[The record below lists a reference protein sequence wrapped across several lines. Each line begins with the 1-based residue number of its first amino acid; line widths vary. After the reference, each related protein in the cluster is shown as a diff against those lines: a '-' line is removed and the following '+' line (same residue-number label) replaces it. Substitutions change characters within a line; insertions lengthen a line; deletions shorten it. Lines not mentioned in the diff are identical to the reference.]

1 MSIDQSKI
9 RNFCIIAHIDHGK
22 STLADRIIEKTGTL
36 TSREMQA
43 QVLDNMD
50 LERERGITI
59 KSQAVRIIYQ
69 AKDGEEYIFN
79 LIDTPGHVDFN
90 YEVSRSLAACDG
102 AILVVDAA
110 QGVEAQTLANVYL
123 ALDHDLDVLP
133 VINKID
139 LPSARPEEVAQEI
152 EDVIGIEAMDA
163 PRISAK
169 TGLNI
174 EEVLEQIV
182 TKIPAPAGDPKAP
195 LKALIFDALY
205 DSYKGV
211 IVFCRIKEGTVK
223 VGTKIKMM
231 ATGAEDLVTEVGYFG
246 AGQFI
251 PCDELSAGMVGY
263 ITASIKNV
271 KDTRVGDTITDAAEP
286 ITPEKQAEIERWLA
300 SQPKH
305 QPADSVTEKRSNL
318 LIVFAESLESWVL
331 EKKVDGKEITP
342 CLNRLLKEKSTLYAP
357 NVLTQVKGGRSIDA
371 QLMIC
376 SGLLP
381 LMSGT
386 YSSLY
391 YDNTF
396 YTLQKAMRWL
406 KHSRSYL
413 LTIDKVSTWNQGA
426 VARSFGT
433 DTIIS
438 YHDFKMTEAFGTHKR
453 IGDAS
458 FFKQCREKIER
469 GEVWKPGESVYMQFV
484 TYSGHAPFKLP
495 NHLRTITFPASIPE
509 KAADYMTT
517 AHYTDKAIGDFVAY
531 LKTLPQYKET
541 IVVIVGDHEGLASY
555 RQELVGNPACR
566 GLVSDKQLTP
576 FIVLNSPVGMRYDKF
591 MGQID
596 IYPTLLNLMQLD
608 AYRWHGLGQSILDP
622 RKQGVAVG
630 SVMNVEGTG
639 SDKEVERLKEAHT
652 VSDYMLR
659 YDWLKRLD

>member
-1 MSIDQSKI
+1 MRQQLWDKTAIIFAVGIFLTFVAFDVIWCMDTTFASFSFFETYATK
-9 RNFCIIAHIDHGK
+9 IIA
-22 STLADRIIEKTGTL
+22 TLALAGVYAL
-36 TSREMQA
+36 TRCLWA
-43 QVLDNMD
+43 Q
-50 LERERGITI
+50 I
-59 KSQAVRIIYQ
+59 
-69 AKDGEEYIFN
+69 
-79 LIDTPGHVDFN
+79 
-90 YEVSRSLAACDG
+90 
-102 AILVVDAA
+102 VVM
-110 QGVEAQTLANVYL
+110 
-123 ALDHDLDVLP
+123 ALLDVLLVANLMYFRTYYSAIP
-133 VINKID
+133 ASSYLEAGNLADFKASVTDSLRWADIV
-139 LPSARPEEVAQEI
+139 LPLITIATAVMAFRYKTTKRQPLTAVLKWWAAPLAGFALLLTGVNLCKGGFHKSLRSVRQSAYLCSA
-152 EDVIGIEAMDA
+152 DA
-163 PRISAK
+163 P
-169 TGLNI
+169 
-174 EEVLEQIV
+174 
-182 TKIPAPAGDPKAP
+182 
-195 LKALIFDALY
+195 IFSVFGCIWY
-205 DSYKGV
+205 D
-211 IVFCRIKEGTVK
+211 
-223 VGTKIKMM
+223 
-231 ATGAEDLVTEVGYFG
+231 
-246 AGQFI
+246 
-251 PCDELSAGMVGY
+251 
-263 ITASIKNV
+263 
-271 KDTRVGDTITDAAEP
+271 ITDAAEP

-396 YTLQKAMRWL
+396 YTLQKAMRGL

-458 FFKQCREKIER
+458 FFQQCREKIER

-495 NHLRTITFPASIPE
+495 DHLRTITFPASIPE

-576 FIVLNSPVGMRYDKF
+576 FIVLNSPVGMHYDKF

>member
-1 MSIDQSKI
+1 MRQQLWDKTAIIFAVGIFLTFVAFDVIWCMDTTFASFSFFETYATK
-9 RNFCIIAHIDHGK
+9 IIA
-22 STLADRIIEKTGTL
+22 TLALAGVYAL
-36 TSREMQA
+36 TRSRWA
-43 QVLDNMD
+43 Q
-50 LERERGITI
+50 I
-59 KSQAVRIIYQ
+59 
-69 AKDGEEYIFN
+69 
-79 LIDTPGHVDFN
+79 
-90 YEVSRSLAACDG
+90 
-102 AILVVDAA
+102 VVM
-110 QGVEAQTLANVYL
+110 
-123 ALDHDLDVLP
+123 ALLDVLL
-133 VINKID
+133 VAN
-139 LPSARPEEVAQEI
+139 LMYFRTYYSAIPASSYL
-152 EDVIGIEAMDA
+152 EAGNLADFKASVTDSLRWADIVLLLISIATAVMAFRYKTTKRQPLTAVLKWWAAPLAGFALLLTGVNLCKGGFHKSLRSVRQSAYLCSADA
-163 PRISAK
+163 P
-169 TGLNI
+169 
-174 EEVLEQIV
+174 
-182 TKIPAPAGDPKAP
+182 
-195 LKALIFDALY
+195 IFSVFGCIWY
-205 DSYKGV
+205 D
-211 IVFCRIKEGTVK
+211 
-223 VGTKIKMM
+223 
-231 ATGAEDLVTEVGYFG
+231 
-246 AGQFI
+246 
-251 PCDELSAGMVGY
+251 
-263 ITASIKNV
+263 
-271 KDTRVGDTITDAAEP
+271 ITDAAEP
-286 ITPEKQAEIERWLA
+286 ITPEKQAEIEQWLA

-331 EKKVDGKEITP
+331 EKEVDGKEITP

-396 YTLQKAMRWL
+396 YTLQKAMRGL

-438 YHDFKMTEAFGTHKR
+438 YHDFNMTEAFGTHKR

-458 FFKQCREKIER
+458 FFQQCREKIER
-469 GEVWKPGESVYMQFV
+469 GEVWKPGESVYMQFI

-495 NHLRTITFPASIPE
+495 DHLRTITFPASIPE

-576 FIVLNSPVGMRYDKF
+576 FIVLNSPIGMRYDKF

-639 SDKEVERLKEAHT
+639 SDKEVERLKEAHS

-659 YDWLKRLD
+659 YNWLKRLD

>member
-1 MSIDQSKI
+1 MRQQLWDKTAIIFAVGIFLTFVAFDVIWCMDTTFASFSFFETYATK
-9 RNFCIIAHIDHGK
+9 IIA
-22 STLADRIIEKTGTL
+22 TLALAGVYAL
-36 TSREMQA
+36 TRCRWA
-43 QVLDNMD
+43 Q
-50 LERERGITI
+50 I
-59 KSQAVRIIYQ
+59 
-69 AKDGEEYIFN
+69 
-79 LIDTPGHVDFN
+79 
-90 YEVSRSLAACDG
+90 
-102 AILVVDAA
+102 VVM
-110 QGVEAQTLANVYL
+110 
-123 ALDHDLDVLP
+123 ALLDVLLVANLMYFRTYYSAIP
-133 VINKID
+133 ASSYLEAGNLADFKASVTDSLRWADIV
-139 LPSARPEEVAQEI
+139 LPLITIATAVMAFRYKTTKRQPLTAVLKWWAAPLAGFALLLTGVNLCKGGFHKSLRSVRQSAYLCSA
-152 EDVIGIEAMDA
+152 DA
-163 PRISAK
+163 P
-169 TGLNI
+169 
-174 EEVLEQIV
+174 
-182 TKIPAPAGDPKAP
+182 
-195 LKALIFDALY
+195 IFSVFGCIWY
-205 DSYKGV
+205 D
-211 IVFCRIKEGTVK
+211 
-223 VGTKIKMM
+223 
-231 ATGAEDLVTEVGYFG
+231 
-246 AGQFI
+246 
-251 PCDELSAGMVGY
+251 
-263 ITASIKNV
+263 
-271 KDTRVGDTITDAAEP
+271 ITDAAEP

-396 YTLQKAMRWL
+396 YTLQKAMRGL

-458 FFKQCREKIER
+458 FFQQCREKIER

-495 NHLRTITFPASIPE
+495 DHLRTITFPASIPE

-630 SVMNVEGTG
+630 SVMNVEGMG

>member
-1 MSIDQSKI
+1 MRQQLWDKTAIIFAVGIFLTFVAFDVIWCMDTTFASFSFFETYATK
-9 RNFCIIAHIDHGK
+9 IIA
-22 STLADRIIEKTGTL
+22 TLALAGVYAL
-36 TSREMQA
+36 TRSRWA
-43 QVLDNMD
+43 Q
-50 LERERGITI
+50 I
-59 KSQAVRIIYQ
+59 
-69 AKDGEEYIFN
+69 
-79 LIDTPGHVDFN
+79 
-90 YEVSRSLAACDG
+90 
-102 AILVVDAA
+102 VVM
-110 QGVEAQTLANVYL
+110 
-123 ALDHDLDVLP
+123 ALLDVLLVANLMYFRTYYSAIP
-133 VINKID
+133 ASSYLEADNLADFKASVTDSLRWADIV
-139 LPSARPEEVAQEI
+139 LPLITIATAVMAFRYKTTKRQPLTAVLKWWAAPLAGFALLLTGVNLCKGGFHKSLRSVRQSAYLCSA
-152 EDVIGIEAMDA
+152 DA
-163 PRISAK
+163 P
-169 TGLNI
+169 
-174 EEVLEQIV
+174 
-182 TKIPAPAGDPKAP
+182 
-195 LKALIFDALY
+195 IFSVFGCIWY
-205 DSYKGV
+205 D
-211 IVFCRIKEGTVK
+211 
-223 VGTKIKMM
+223 
-231 ATGAEDLVTEVGYFG
+231 
-246 AGQFI
+246 
-251 PCDELSAGMVGY
+251 
-263 ITASIKNV
+263 
-271 KDTRVGDTITDAAEP
+271 ITDAAEP
-286 ITPEKQAEIERWLA
+286 ITPEKQAEIERWLT
-300 SQPKH
+300 SQPEH

-396 YTLQKAMRWL
+396 YTLQKAMRGL

-433 DTIIS
+433 DTIIY

-458 FFKQCREKIER
+458 FFQQCREKIER

-495 NHLRTITFPASIPE
+495 DHLRTITFPASIPE

-608 AYRWHGLGQSILDP
+608 AYRWHGLGQSILTRASRALP
-622 RKQGVAVG
+622 
-630 SVMNVEGTG
+630 
-639 SDKEVERLKEAHT
+639 
-652 VSDYMLR
+652 
-659 YDWLKRLD
+659 

>member
-1 MSIDQSKI
+1 MKQQLWDKTAIIFAVGIFLTFVAFDVIWCMDTTFASFSFFETYATK
-9 RNFCIIAHIDHGK
+9 IIA
-22 STLADRIIEKTGTL
+22 TLALAGVYAL
-36 TSREMQA
+36 TRCRWA
-43 QVLDNMD
+43 Q
-50 LERERGITI
+50 I
-59 KSQAVRIIYQ
+59 
-69 AKDGEEYIFN
+69 
-79 LIDTPGHVDFN
+79 
-90 YEVSRSLAACDG
+90 
-102 AILVVDAA
+102 VVM
-110 QGVEAQTLANVYL
+110 
-123 ALDHDLDVLP
+123 ALLDVLM
-133 VINKID
+133 VAN
-139 LPSARPEEVAQEI
+139 LMYFRTYYSAIPASSYL
-152 EDVIGIEAMDA
+152 EAGNLADFKASVTDSLRWADIVMPLITIATAVMAFRYKTTKRQPLTAVLKWWAAPLAGFALLLTGVNLCKGGFHKSLRSVRQSAYLCSADA
-163 PRISAK
+163 P
-169 TGLNI
+169 
-174 EEVLEQIV
+174 
-182 TKIPAPAGDPKAP
+182 
-195 LKALIFDALY
+195 IFSVFGCIWY
-205 DSYKGV
+205 D
-211 IVFCRIKEGTVK
+211 
-223 VGTKIKMM
+223 
-231 ATGAEDLVTEVGYFG
+231 
-246 AGQFI
+246 
-251 PCDELSAGMVGY
+251 
-263 ITASIKNV
+263 
-271 KDTRVGDTITDAAEP
+271 ITDAAEP

-305 QPADSVTEKRSNL
+305 QPANSVTEKRSNL

-396 YTLQKAMRWL
+396 YTLQKAMRGL

-458 FFKQCREKIER
+458 FFQQCREKIER

-495 NHLRTITFPASIPE
+495 DHLRTITFPASIPE

>member
-1 MSIDQSKI
+1 MRQQLWDKTAIFFAVGIFLTFVAFDVIWCMDTTFASFSFFETYATK
-9 RNFCIIAHIDHGK
+9 IIA
-22 STLADRIIEKTGTL
+22 TLALAGVYAL
-36 TSREMQA
+36 TRCRWA
-43 QVLDNMD
+43 Q
-50 LERERGITI
+50 I
-59 KSQAVRIIYQ
+59 
-69 AKDGEEYIFN
+69 
-79 LIDTPGHVDFN
+79 
-90 YEVSRSLAACDG
+90 
-102 AILVVDAA
+102 VVM
-110 QGVEAQTLANVYL
+110 
-123 ALDHDLDVLP
+123 ALLDVLLVANLMYFRTYYSAIP
-133 VINKID
+133 ASSYLEAGNLADFKASVTDSLRWADIV
-139 LPSARPEEVAQEI
+139 LPLITIATAVMAFRYKTTKRQPLTAVLKWWAAPLAGFALLLTGVNLCKGGFHKSLRSVRQSAYLCSA
-152 EDVIGIEAMDA
+152 DA
-163 PRISAK
+163 P
-169 TGLNI
+169 
-174 EEVLEQIV
+174 
-182 TKIPAPAGDPKAP
+182 
-195 LKALIFDALY
+195 IFSVFGCIWY
-205 DSYKGV
+205 D
-211 IVFCRIKEGTVK
+211 
-223 VGTKIKMM
+223 
-231 ATGAEDLVTEVGYFG
+231 
-246 AGQFI
+246 
-251 PCDELSAGMVGY
+251 
-263 ITASIKNV
+263 
-271 KDTRVGDTITDAAEP
+271 ITDAAEP

-396 YTLQKAMRWL
+396 YTLQKAMRGL

-458 FFKQCREKIER
+458 FFQQCREKIER

-495 NHLRTITFPASIPE
+495 DHLRTITFPASIPE

>member
-1 MSIDQSKI
+1 MRQQLWDKTAIIFAVGIFLTFVAFDVIWCMDTTFASFSFFETYATK
-9 RNFCIIAHIDHGK
+9 IIA
-22 STLADRIIEKTGTL
+22 TLALVGVYVL
-36 TSREMQA
+36 TRSRWA
-43 QVLDNMD
+43 Q
-50 LERERGITI
+50 I
-59 KSQAVRIIYQ
+59 
-69 AKDGEEYIFN
+69 
-79 LIDTPGHVDFN
+79 
-90 YEVSRSLAACDG
+90 
-102 AILVVDAA
+102 VVM
-110 QGVEAQTLANVYL
+110 
-123 ALDHDLDVLP
+123 ALLDVLLVANLMYFRTYYSAIP
-133 VINKID
+133 ASSYLEAGNLADFKASVTDSLRWADIV
-139 LPSARPEEVAQEI
+139 LPLITIATAVMAFRYKTTKRQPLTAVLKWWAAPLAGFALLLTGVNLCKGGFHKSLRSVRQSAYLCSA
-152 EDVIGIEAMDA
+152 DA
-163 PRISAK
+163 P
-169 TGLNI
+169 
-174 EEVLEQIV
+174 
-182 TKIPAPAGDPKAP
+182 
-195 LKALIFDALY
+195 IFSVFGCIWY
-205 DSYKGV
+205 D
-211 IVFCRIKEGTVK
+211 
-223 VGTKIKMM
+223 
-231 ATGAEDLVTEVGYFG
+231 
-246 AGQFI
+246 
-251 PCDELSAGMVGY
+251 
-263 ITASIKNV
+263 
-271 KDTRVGDTITDAAEP
+271 ITDAAEP

-396 YTLQKAMRWL
+396 YTLQKAMRGL

-458 FFKQCREKIER
+458 FFQQCREKIER

-495 NHLRTITFPASIPE
+495 DHLRTITFPASIPE

-608 AYRWHGLGQSILDP
+608 AYRWHGLGQSILDQ

>member
-1 MSIDQSKI
+1 MRQQLWDKTAIIFAVGIFLTFVAFDVIWCMDTTFASFSFFETYATK
-9 RNFCIIAHIDHGK
+9 IIA
-22 STLADRIIEKTGTL
+22 TLALAGVYAL
-36 TSREMQA
+36 TRCRWA
-43 QVLDNMD
+43 Q
-50 LERERGITI
+50 I
-59 KSQAVRIIYQ
+59 
-69 AKDGEEYIFN
+69 
-79 LIDTPGHVDFN
+79 
-90 YEVSRSLAACDG
+90 
-102 AILVVDAA
+102 VVI
-110 QGVEAQTLANVYL
+110 
-123 ALDHDLDVLP
+123 ALLDVLLVANLMYFRTYYSAIP
-133 VINKID
+133 ASSYLEAGNLADFKASVTDSLRWADIV
-139 LPSARPEEVAQEI
+139 LPLITIATAVMAFRYKTAKRQPLTAVLKWWAAPLAGFALLLTGVNLCKGGFHKSLRSVRQSAYLCSA
-152 EDVIGIEAMDA
+152 DA
-163 PRISAK
+163 P
-169 TGLNI
+169 
-174 EEVLEQIV
+174 
-182 TKIPAPAGDPKAP
+182 
-195 LKALIFDALY
+195 IFSVFGCIWY
-205 DSYKGV
+205 D
-211 IVFCRIKEGTVK
+211 
-223 VGTKIKMM
+223 
-231 ATGAEDLVTEVGYFG
+231 
-246 AGQFI
+246 
-251 PCDELSAGMVGY
+251 
-263 ITASIKNV
+263 
-271 KDTRVGDTITDAAEP
+271 ITDAAEP

-396 YTLQKAMRWL
+396 YTLQKAMRGL

-458 FFKQCREKIER
+458 FFQQCREKIER

-495 NHLRTITFPASIPE
+495 DHLRTITFPASIPE

-622 RKQGVAVG
+622 RKEGVAVG

>member
-1 MSIDQSKI
+1 MRQQLWDKTAITFAVGIFLTFVAFDVIWCMDTTFASFSFFETYATK
-9 RNFCIIAHIDHGK
+9 IIA
-22 STLADRIIEKTGTL
+22 TLALAGVYAL
-36 TSREMQA
+36 TRCRWA
-43 QVLDNMD
+43 Q
-50 LERERGITI
+50 I
-59 KSQAVRIIYQ
+59 
-69 AKDGEEYIFN
+69 
-79 LIDTPGHVDFN
+79 
-90 YEVSRSLAACDG
+90 
-102 AILVVDAA
+102 VVM
-110 QGVEAQTLANVYL
+110 
-123 ALDHDLDVLP
+123 ALLDVLLVANLMYFRTYYSAIP
-133 VINKID
+133 ASSYLEAGNLADFKASVTDSLRWADIV
-139 LPSARPEEVAQEI
+139 LPLITIATAVMALRSKATKRQPLTAVLKWWAAPLAGFALLLTGVNLCKGGFHKSLRSVRQSAYLCSA
-152 EDVIGIEAMDA
+152 DA
-163 PRISAK
+163 P
-169 TGLNI
+169 
-174 EEVLEQIV
+174 
-182 TKIPAPAGDPKAP
+182 
-195 LKALIFDALY
+195 IFSVFGCIWY
-205 DSYKGV
+205 D
-211 IVFCRIKEGTVK
+211 
-223 VGTKIKMM
+223 
-231 ATGAEDLVTEVGYFG
+231 
-246 AGQFI
+246 
-251 PCDELSAGMVGY
+251 
-263 ITASIKNV
+263 
-271 KDTRVGDTITDAAEP
+271 ITDAAEP

-396 YTLQKAMRWL
+396 YTLQKAMRGL

-458 FFKQCREKIER
+458 FFQQCREKIER

-495 NHLRTITFPASIPE
+495 DHLRTITFPASIPE

>member
-1 MSIDQSKI
+1 MRQQLWDKTAIIFAVGIFLTFVAFDVIWCMDTTFASFSFFETYATK
-9 RNFCIIAHIDHGK
+9 IIA
-22 STLADRIIEKTGTL
+22 TLALAGVYAL
-36 TSREMQA
+36 TRCRWA
-43 QVLDNMD
+43 Q
-50 LERERGITI
+50 I
-59 KSQAVRIIYQ
+59 
-69 AKDGEEYIFN
+69 
-79 LIDTPGHVDFN
+79 
-90 YEVSRSLAACDG
+90 
-102 AILVVDAA
+102 VVM
-110 QGVEAQTLANVYL
+110 
-123 ALDHDLDVLP
+123 ALLDVLLVANLMYFRTYYSAIP
-133 VINKID
+133 ASSYLEAGNLADFKASVTDSLRWADIV
-139 LPSARPEEVAQEI
+139 LPLITIATAVMAFRYKTTKRQPLTAVLKWWAAPLAGFALLLTGVNLCKGGFHKSLRSVRQSAYLCSA
-152 EDVIGIEAMDA
+152 DA
-163 PRISAK
+163 P
-169 TGLNI
+169 
-174 EEVLEQIV
+174 
-182 TKIPAPAGDPKAP
+182 
-195 LKALIFDALY
+195 IFSVFGCIWY
-205 DSYKGV
+205 D
-211 IVFCRIKEGTVK
+211 
-223 VGTKIKMM
+223 
-231 ATGAEDLVTEVGYFG
+231 
-246 AGQFI
+246 
-251 PCDELSAGMVGY
+251 
-263 ITASIKNV
+263 
-271 KDTRVGDTITDAAEP
+271 ITDAAEP

-396 YTLQKAMRWL
+396 YTLQKAMRGL

-458 FFKQCREKIER
+458 FFQQCREKIER

-495 NHLRTITFPASIPE
+495 DHLRTITFPASIPE
-509 KAADYMTT
+509 KAANYMTT

-531 LKTLPQYKET
+531 LKALPQYKET

>member
-1 MSIDQSKI
+1 MRQQLWDKTSIVFAVGIFLTFVAFDVIWCMDTTFASFSFFETYATK
-9 RNFCIIAHIDHGK
+9 IIA
-22 STLADRIIEKTGTL
+22 TLALAGVYAL
-36 TSREMQA
+36 TRCRWA
-43 QVLDNMD
+43 Q
-50 LERERGITI
+50 I
-59 KSQAVRIIYQ
+59 
-69 AKDGEEYIFN
+69 
-79 LIDTPGHVDFN
+79 
-90 YEVSRSLAACDG
+90 
-102 AILVVDAA
+102 VVM
-110 QGVEAQTLANVYL
+110 
-123 ALDHDLDVLP
+123 ALLDVLLVANLMYFRTYYSAIP
-133 VINKID
+133 ASSYLEAGNLADFKASVTDSLRWADIVLLLISIATAVIAFRYKTTKRQPLTAVLKWWAAPLAGFALLLTGVNLCKGGFHKS
-139 LPSARPEEVAQEI
+139 LRSVRQSAYLCSA
-152 EDVIGIEAMDA
+152 DA
-163 PRISAK
+163 P
-169 TGLNI
+169 
-174 EEVLEQIV
+174 
-182 TKIPAPAGDPKAP
+182 
-195 LKALIFDALY
+195 IFSVFGCIWY
-205 DSYKGV
+205 D
-211 IVFCRIKEGTVK
+211 
-223 VGTKIKMM
+223 
-231 ATGAEDLVTEVGYFG
+231 
-246 AGQFI
+246 
-251 PCDELSAGMVGY
+251 
-263 ITASIKNV
+263 
-271 KDTRVGDTITDAAEP
+271 ITDAAEP
-286 ITPEKQAEIERWLA
+286 ITPEKQVEIERWLA

-396 YTLQKAMRWL
+396 YTLQKAMRGL

-458 FFKQCREKIER
+458 FFQQCREKIER

-495 NHLRTITFPASIPE
+495 DHLRTITFPASIPE

-576 FIVLNSPVGMRYDKF
+576 FIVLNSPVGMHYDKF

>member
-1 MSIDQSKI
+1 MRQQLWDKTAIIFAVGIFLTFVAFDVIWCMDTTFASFSFFETYATK
-9 RNFCIIAHIDHGK
+9 IIA
-22 STLADRIIEKTGTL
+22 TLALAGVYAL
-36 TSREMQA
+36 TRCRWA
-43 QVLDNMD
+43 QIV
-50 LERERGITI
+50 
-59 KSQAVRIIYQ
+59 
-69 AKDGEEYIFN
+69 
-79 LIDTPGHVDFN
+79 
-90 YEVSRSLAACDG
+90 
-102 AILVVDAA
+102 AI
-110 QGVEAQTLANVYL
+110 
-123 ALDHDLDVLP
+123 ALLDVLLVANLMYFRTYYSAIP
-133 VINKID
+133 ASSYLEAGNLADFKASVTDSLRWADIV
-139 LPSARPEEVAQEI
+139 LPLITIATAVMAFRYKTAKRQPLTAVLKWWAAPLAGFALLLTGVNLCKGGFHKSLRSVRQSAYLCSA
-152 EDVIGIEAMDA
+152 DA
-163 PRISAK
+163 P
-169 TGLNI
+169 
-174 EEVLEQIV
+174 
-182 TKIPAPAGDPKAP
+182 
-195 LKALIFDALY
+195 IFSVFGCIWY
-205 DSYKGV
+205 D
-211 IVFCRIKEGTVK
+211 
-223 VGTKIKMM
+223 
-231 ATGAEDLVTEVGYFG
+231 
-246 AGQFI
+246 
-251 PCDELSAGMVGY
+251 
-263 ITASIKNV
+263 
-271 KDTRVGDTITDAAEP
+271 ITDAAEP

-396 YTLQKAMRWL
+396 YTLQKAMRGL

-458 FFKQCREKIER
+458 FFQQCREKIER

-495 NHLRTITFPASIPE
+495 DHLRTITFPASIPE

>member
-1 MSIDQSKI
+1 MRQQLWDKTAIVFAVGIFLTFVAFDVIWCMDTTFASFSFFETYATK
-9 RNFCIIAHIDHGK
+9 IIA
-22 STLADRIIEKTGTL
+22 TLALAGVYAL
-36 TSREMQA
+36 TRCRWA
-43 QVLDNMD
+43 QIVVMVL
-50 LERERGITI
+50 
-59 KSQAVRIIYQ
+59 
-69 AKDGEEYIFN
+69 
-79 LIDTPGHVDFN
+79 
-90 YEVSRSLAACDG
+90 
-102 AILVVDAA
+102 
-110 QGVEAQTLANVYL
+110 
-123 ALDHDLDVLP
+123 LDVLLVANLMYFRTYYSAIP
-133 VINKID
+133 ASSYLEAGNLADFKASVTDSLRWADIVLLLISIATAVIAFRYKTTKRQPLTAVLKWWAAPLAGFALLLSGVNLCKGGFHKS
-139 LPSARPEEVAQEI
+139 LRSVRQSAYLCSA
-152 EDVIGIEAMDA
+152 DA
-163 PRISAK
+163 P
-169 TGLNI
+169 
-174 EEVLEQIV
+174 
-182 TKIPAPAGDPKAP
+182 
-195 LKALIFDALY
+195 IFSVFGCIWY
-205 DSYKGV
+205 D
-211 IVFCRIKEGTVK
+211 
-223 VGTKIKMM
+223 
-231 ATGAEDLVTEVGYFG
+231 
-246 AGQFI
+246 
-251 PCDELSAGMVGY
+251 
-263 ITASIKNV
+263 
-271 KDTRVGDTITDAAEP
+271 ITDAAEP

-331 EKKVDGKEITP
+331 EKEVDGKEITP

-396 YTLQKAMRWL
+396 YTIQKAMRGL

-495 NHLRTITFPASIPE
+495 DHLRTITFPASIPE

-639 SDKEVERLKEAHT
+639 SDKEVERLKEAHS

>member
-1 MSIDQSKI
+1 MRQLLWDKTAIIFAVGIFLTFVAFDVIWCMDTTFASFSFFETYATK
-9 RNFCIIAHIDHGK
+9 IIA
-22 STLADRIIEKTGTL
+22 TLALAGVYAL
-36 TSREMQA
+36 TRCRWA
-43 QVLDNMD
+43 Q
-50 LERERGITI
+50 I
-59 KSQAVRIIYQ
+59 
-69 AKDGEEYIFN
+69 
-79 LIDTPGHVDFN
+79 
-90 YEVSRSLAACDG
+90 
-102 AILVVDAA
+102 VVM
-110 QGVEAQTLANVYL
+110 
-123 ALDHDLDVLP
+123 ALLDVLLVANLMYFRTYYSAIP
-133 VINKID
+133 ASSYLEAGNLADFKASVTDSLRWADIV
-139 LPSARPEEVAQEI
+139 LPLITIVTAVMAFRYKTTKRQPLTAVLKWWAAPLAGFALLLTGVNLCKGGFHKSLRSVRQSAYLCSA
-152 EDVIGIEAMDA
+152 DA
-163 PRISAK
+163 P
-169 TGLNI
+169 
-174 EEVLEQIV
+174 
-182 TKIPAPAGDPKAP
+182 
-195 LKALIFDALY
+195 IFSVFGCIWY
-205 DSYKGV
+205 D
-211 IVFCRIKEGTVK
+211 
-223 VGTKIKMM
+223 
-231 ATGAEDLVTEVGYFG
+231 
-246 AGQFI
+246 
-251 PCDELSAGMVGY
+251 
-263 ITASIKNV
+263 
-271 KDTRVGDTITDAAEP
+271 ITDAAEP
-286 ITPEKQAEIERWLA
+286 ITPEKQAEIERWLV

-396 YTLQKAMRWL
+396 YTLQKAMRGL

-458 FFKQCREKIER
+458 FFQQCREKIER

-495 NHLRTITFPASIPE
+495 DHLRTITFPASIPE

-517 AHYTDKAIGDFVAY
+517 AHYTDKTIGDFVAY

>member
-1 MSIDQSKI
+1 MKQQLWDKTAIIFAVGIFLTFVAFDVIWCMDTTFASFSFFETYATK
-9 RNFCIIAHIDHGK
+9 IIA
-22 STLADRIIEKTGTL
+22 TLALAGVYAL
-36 TSREMQA
+36 TRCRWA
-43 QVLDNMD
+43 QIVVMALLGVLLVANLMYFRTYYSAIPASSY
-50 LERERGITI
+50 LEAGNLADFKASVTDSLRWADIVLPLITI
-59 KSQAVRIIYQ
+59 ATAVMAFRYKTTKRQPLTAVLKWWAAPLAGFALLLTGVNLCKGGFHKSLRSVRQ
-69 AKDGEEYIFN
+69 SA
-79 LIDTPGHVDFN
+79 
-90 YEVSRSLAACDG
+90 
-102 AILVVDAA
+102 
-110 QGVEAQTLANVYL
+110 YL
-123 ALDHDLDVLP
+123 C
-133 VINKID
+133 
-139 LPSARPEEVAQEI
+139 SA
-152 EDVIGIEAMDA
+152 DA
-163 PRISAK
+163 P
-169 TGLNI
+169 
-174 EEVLEQIV
+174 
-182 TKIPAPAGDPKAP
+182 
-195 LKALIFDALY
+195 IFSVFGCIWY
-205 DSYKGV
+205 D
-211 IVFCRIKEGTVK
+211 
-223 VGTKIKMM
+223 
-231 ATGAEDLVTEVGYFG
+231 
-246 AGQFI
+246 
-251 PCDELSAGMVGY
+251 
-263 ITASIKNV
+263 
-271 KDTRVGDTITDAAEP
+271 ITDAAEP
-286 ITPEKQAEIERWLA
+286 ITPEKQVEIERWLA

-396 YTLQKAMRWL
+396 YTLQKAMRGL

-458 FFKQCREKIER
+458 FFQQCREKIER

-495 NHLRTITFPASIPE
+495 DHLRTITFPASIPE

-608 AYRWHGLGQSILDP
+608 AYRWHGLGQSILDQ

>member
-1 MSIDQSKI
+1 MRQQLWDKTAIIFAVGIFLTFVAFDVIWCMDTTFASFSFFETYATK
-9 RNFCIIAHIDHGK
+9 IIA
-22 STLADRIIEKTGTL
+22 TLALAGVYAL
-36 TSREMQA
+36 TRCRWA
-43 QVLDNMD
+43 Q
-50 LERERGITI
+50 I
-59 KSQAVRIIYQ
+59 
-69 AKDGEEYIFN
+69 
-79 LIDTPGHVDFN
+79 
-90 YEVSRSLAACDG
+90 
-102 AILVVDAA
+102 VVM
-110 QGVEAQTLANVYL
+110 
-123 ALDHDLDVLP
+123 ALLDVLLGANLMYFRTYYSAIP
-133 VINKID
+133 ASSYLEAGNLADFKASVTDSLRWADIV
-139 LPSARPEEVAQEI
+139 LPLITIATAVMAFRYKTTKRQPLTAVLKWWAAPLAGFALLLTGVNLCKGGFHKSLRSVRQSAYLCSA
-152 EDVIGIEAMDA
+152 DA
-163 PRISAK
+163 P
-169 TGLNI
+169 
-174 EEVLEQIV
+174 
-182 TKIPAPAGDPKAP
+182 
-195 LKALIFDALY
+195 IFSVFGCIWY
-205 DSYKGV
+205 D
-211 IVFCRIKEGTVK
+211 
-223 VGTKIKMM
+223 
-231 ATGAEDLVTEVGYFG
+231 
-246 AGQFI
+246 
-251 PCDELSAGMVGY
+251 
-263 ITASIKNV
+263 
-271 KDTRVGDTITDAAEP
+271 ITDAAEP

-396 YTLQKAMRWL
+396 YTLQKAMRGL

-458 FFKQCREKIER
+458 FFQQCREKIER

-495 NHLRTITFPASIPE
+495 DHLRTITFPASIPE

>member
-1 MSIDQSKI
+1 MRQQLWDKTAIIFAVGIFLTFVAFDVIWCMDTTFASFSFFETYATK
-9 RNFCIIAHIDHGK
+9 IIA
-22 STLADRIIEKTGTL
+22 TLALAGVYAL
-36 TSREMQA
+36 TRCRWA
-43 QVLDNMD
+43 Q
-50 LERERGITI
+50 I
-59 KSQAVRIIYQ
+59 
-69 AKDGEEYIFN
+69 
-79 LIDTPGHVDFN
+79 
-90 YEVSRSLAACDG
+90 
-102 AILVVDAA
+102 VVM
-110 QGVEAQTLANVYL
+110 
-123 ALDHDLDVLP
+123 ALLDVLL
-133 VINKID
+133 VAN
-139 LPSARPEEVAQEI
+139 LMYFRTYYSAIPASSY
-152 EDVIGIEAMDA
+152 IEAGNLADFKASVTDSLRWADIVLPLITIATAVMAFRYKTAKRQPLTAVLKWWAAPLAGFVLLLTGVNLCKGGFHKSLRSVRQSAYLCSADA
-163 PRISAK
+163 P
-169 TGLNI
+169 
-174 EEVLEQIV
+174 
-182 TKIPAPAGDPKAP
+182 
-195 LKALIFDALY
+195 IFSVFGCIWY
-205 DSYKGV
+205 D
-211 IVFCRIKEGTVK
+211 
-223 VGTKIKMM
+223 
-231 ATGAEDLVTEVGYFG
+231 
-246 AGQFI
+246 
-251 PCDELSAGMVGY
+251 
-263 ITASIKNV
+263 
-271 KDTRVGDTITDAAEP
+271 ITDAAEP

-396 YTLQKAMRWL
+396 YTLQKAMRGL

-458 FFKQCREKIER
+458 FFQQCREKIER

-495 NHLRTITFPASIPE
+495 DHLRTITFPASIPE

>member
-1 MSIDQSKI
+1 MRQQLWDKTAIVFAVGIFLTFVAFDVIWCMDTTFASFSFFETYATK
-9 RNFCIIAHIDHGK
+9 IIA
-22 STLADRIIEKTGTL
+22 TLALAGVYAL
-36 TSREMQA
+36 TRCRWA
-43 QVLDNMD
+43 Q
-50 LERERGITI
+50 I
-59 KSQAVRIIYQ
+59 
-69 AKDGEEYIFN
+69 
-79 LIDTPGHVDFN
+79 
-90 YEVSRSLAACDG
+90 
-102 AILVVDAA
+102 VVM
-110 QGVEAQTLANVYL
+110 
-123 ALDHDLDVLP
+123 ALLDVLL
-133 VINKID
+133 VAN
-139 LPSARPEEVAQEI
+139 LMYFRTYYSAIPASSYL
-152 EDVIGIEAMDA
+152 EAGNLADFKASVTDSLRWADIVLLLISIATAVMAFRYKTTKRQPLTAVLKWWAAPLAGFALLLTGVNLCKGGFHKSLRSVRQSAYLCSADA
-163 PRISAK
+163 P
-169 TGLNI
+169 
-174 EEVLEQIV
+174 
-182 TKIPAPAGDPKAP
+182 
-195 LKALIFDALY
+195 IFSVFGCIWY
-205 DSYKGV
+205 D
-211 IVFCRIKEGTVK
+211 
-223 VGTKIKMM
+223 
-231 ATGAEDLVTEVGYFG
+231 
-246 AGQFI
+246 
-251 PCDELSAGMVGY
+251 
-263 ITASIKNV
+263 
-271 KDTRVGDTITDAAEP
+271 ITDAAEP

-396 YTLQKAMRWL
+396 YTLQKAMRGL

-458 FFKQCREKIER
+458 FFQQCREKIER

-517 AHYTDKAIGDFVAY
+517 AHYTDKAIGYFVAY

-622 RKQGVAVG
+622 RKHGVAVG

-652 VSDYMLR
+652 VSDYMLC

>member
-1 MSIDQSKI
+1 MRQQLWDKTAIIFAVGIFLTFVAFDVIWCMDTTFASFSFFETYATK
-9 RNFCIIAHIDHGK
+9 IIA
-22 STLADRIIEKTGTL
+22 TLALAGVYAL
-36 TSREMQA
+36 TRCRWA
-43 QVLDNMD
+43 Q
-50 LERERGITI
+50 I
-59 KSQAVRIIYQ
+59 
-69 AKDGEEYIFN
+69 
-79 LIDTPGHVDFN
+79 
-90 YEVSRSLAACDG
+90 
-102 AILVVDAA
+102 VVM
-110 QGVEAQTLANVYL
+110 
-123 ALDHDLDVLP
+123 ALLDVLLVANLMYFRTYYSAIP
-133 VINKID
+133 ASSYLEAGNLADFKASVTDSLRWADIV
-139 LPSARPEEVAQEI
+139 LPLITIATAVMAFRYKTTKRQPLTAVLKWWAAPLAGFALLLTGVNLCKGGFHKSLRSVRQSAYLCSA
-152 EDVIGIEAMDA
+152 DA
-163 PRISAK
+163 P
-169 TGLNI
+169 
-174 EEVLEQIV
+174 
-182 TKIPAPAGDPKAP
+182 
-195 LKALIFDALY
+195 IFSIFGCIWY
-205 DSYKGV
+205 D
-211 IVFCRIKEGTVK
+211 
-223 VGTKIKMM
+223 
-231 ATGAEDLVTEVGYFG
+231 
-246 AGQFI
+246 
-251 PCDELSAGMVGY
+251 
-263 ITASIKNV
+263 
-271 KDTRVGDTITDAAEP
+271 ITDAAEP

-396 YTLQKAMRWL
+396 YTLQKAMRGL

-458 FFKQCREKIER
+458 FFQQCQEKIER

-495 NHLRTITFPASIPE
+495 DHLRTITFPASIPE

-622 RKQGVAVG
+622 CKQGVAVG

>member
-1 MSIDQSKI
+1 MRQQLWDKTAIIFAVGIFLTFVAFDVIWCMDTTFASFSFFETYATK
-9 RNFCIIAHIDHGK
+9 IIA
-22 STLADRIIEKTGTL
+22 TLALAGVYAL
-36 TSREMQA
+36 TRSRWA
-43 QVLDNMD
+43 Q
-50 LERERGITI
+50 I
-59 KSQAVRIIYQ
+59 
-69 AKDGEEYIFN
+69 
-79 LIDTPGHVDFN
+79 
-90 YEVSRSLAACDG
+90 
-102 AILVVDAA
+102 VVM
-110 QGVEAQTLANVYL
+110 
-123 ALDHDLDVLP
+123 ALLDVLMVANLMYFRTYYSAIP
-133 VINKID
+133 ASSYLEAGNLADFKASVTDSLRWADIV
-139 LPSARPEEVAQEI
+139 LPLITIATVVMAFRYKTTKRQPLTAVLKWWAAPLAGFALLLTGVNLCKGGFHKSLRSVRQSAYLCSA
-152 EDVIGIEAMDA
+152 DA
-163 PRISAK
+163 P
-169 TGLNI
+169 
-174 EEVLEQIV
+174 
-182 TKIPAPAGDPKAP
+182 
-195 LKALIFDALY
+195 IFSVFGCIWY
-205 DSYKGV
+205 D
-211 IVFCRIKEGTVK
+211 
-223 VGTKIKMM
+223 
-231 ATGAEDLVTEVGYFG
+231 
-246 AGQFI
+246 
-251 PCDELSAGMVGY
+251 
-263 ITASIKNV
+263 
-271 KDTRVGDTITDAAEP
+271 ITDAAEP

-396 YTLQKAMRWL
+396 YTLQKAMRGL

-458 FFKQCREKIER
+458 FFQQCREKIER

-495 NHLRTITFPASIPE
+495 DHLRTITFPASIPE

>member
-1 MSIDQSKI
+1 MRQQLWDKTAIIFAVGIFLTFVAFDVIWCMDTTFASFSFFETYATK
-9 RNFCIIAHIDHGK
+9 IIA
-22 STLADRIIEKTGTL
+22 TLALAGVYAL
-36 TSREMQA
+36 TRCRWA
-43 QVLDNMD
+43 Q
-50 LERERGITI
+50 I
-59 KSQAVRIIYQ
+59 
-69 AKDGEEYIFN
+69 
-79 LIDTPGHVDFN
+79 
-90 YEVSRSLAACDG
+90 
-102 AILVVDAA
+102 VVM
-110 QGVEAQTLANVYL
+110 
-123 ALDHDLDVLP
+123 ALLDVLLVANLMYFRTYYSAIP
-133 VINKID
+133 ASSYLEAGNLADFKASVTDSLRWADIV
-139 LPSARPEEVAQEI
+139 LPLITIATAVMAFRYKATKRQPLTAVLKWWAAPLAGFALLLTGVNLCKGGFHKSLRSVRQSAYLCSA
-152 EDVIGIEAMDA
+152 DA
-163 PRISAK
+163 P
-169 TGLNI
+169 
-174 EEVLEQIV
+174 
-182 TKIPAPAGDPKAP
+182 
-195 LKALIFDALY
+195 IFSVFGCIWY
-205 DSYKGV
+205 D
-211 IVFCRIKEGTVK
+211 
-223 VGTKIKMM
+223 
-231 ATGAEDLVTEVGYFG
+231 
-246 AGQFI
+246 
-251 PCDELSAGMVGY
+251 
-263 ITASIKNV
+263 
-271 KDTRVGDTITDAAEP
+271 ITDAAEP

-396 YTLQKAMRWL
+396 YTLQKAMRGL

-458 FFKQCREKIER
+458 FFQQCREKIER

-495 NHLRTITFPASIPE
+495 DHLRTITFPASIPE

-531 LKTLPQYKET
+531 LKTLPQYKKT

-639 SDKEVERLKEAHT
+639 SDKEVERLKEAHS

>member
-1 MSIDQSKI
+1 MRQQLWDKTAIIFAVGIFLTFVAFDVIWCMDTTFASFSFFETYATK
-9 RNFCIIAHIDHGK
+9 IIA
-22 STLADRIIEKTGTL
+22 TLALAGVYAL
-36 TSREMQA
+36 TRCRWA
-43 QVLDNMD
+43 Q
-50 LERERGITI
+50 I
-59 KSQAVRIIYQ
+59 
-69 AKDGEEYIFN
+69 
-79 LIDTPGHVDFN
+79 
-90 YEVSRSLAACDG
+90 
-102 AILVVDAA
+102 VVM
-110 QGVEAQTLANVYL
+110 
-123 ALDHDLDVLP
+123 ALLDVLLVANLMYFRTYYSAIP
-133 VINKID
+133 ASSYLEAGNLADFKASVTDSLRWADIV
-139 LPSARPEEVAQEI
+139 LPLITIATAVMAFRYKTTKRQPLTAVLKWWAAPLAGFALLLTGVNLCKGGFHKSLCSVRQSAYLCSA
-152 EDVIGIEAMDA
+152 DA
-163 PRISAK
+163 P
-169 TGLNI
+169 
-174 EEVLEQIV
+174 
-182 TKIPAPAGDPKAP
+182 
-195 LKALIFDALY
+195 IFSVFGCIWY
-205 DSYKGV
+205 D
-211 IVFCRIKEGTVK
+211 
-223 VGTKIKMM
+223 
-231 ATGAEDLVTEVGYFG
+231 
-246 AGQFI
+246 
-251 PCDELSAGMVGY
+251 
-263 ITASIKNV
+263 
-271 KDTRVGDTITDAAEP
+271 ITDAAEP

-331 EKKVDGKEITP
+331 EKKVNGKEITP

-396 YTLQKAMRWL
+396 YTIQKAMRGL

-458 FFKQCREKIER
+458 FFQQCREKIER

-495 NHLRTITFPASIPE
+495 DHLRTITFPASIPE

>member
-1 MSIDQSKI
+1 MRQQLWDKTAIIFAVGIFLTFVAFDVIWCMDTTFASFSFFETYATK
-9 RNFCIIAHIDHGK
+9 IIA
-22 STLADRIIEKTGTL
+22 TLALAGVYAL
-36 TSREMQA
+36 TRCRWA
-43 QVLDNMD
+43 Q
-50 LERERGITI
+50 I
-59 KSQAVRIIYQ
+59 
-69 AKDGEEYIFN
+69 
-79 LIDTPGHVDFN
+79 
-90 YEVSRSLAACDG
+90 
-102 AILVVDAA
+102 VVM
-110 QGVEAQTLANVYL
+110 
-123 ALDHDLDVLP
+123 ALLDVLL
-133 VINKID
+133 VAN
-139 LPSARPEEVAQEI
+139 LMYFRTYYSAIPASSYL
-152 EDVIGIEAMDA
+152 EAGNLADFKASVTDSLRWADIVLLLISIATAVMAFRYKTTKRQPLTAVLKWWAAPLAGFALLLTGVNLCKGGFHKSLRSVRQSAYLCSADA
-163 PRISAK
+163 P
-169 TGLNI
+169 
-174 EEVLEQIV
+174 
-182 TKIPAPAGDPKAP
+182 
-195 LKALIFDALY
+195 IFSVFGCIWY
-205 DSYKGV
+205 D
-211 IVFCRIKEGTVK
+211 
-223 VGTKIKMM
+223 
-231 ATGAEDLVTEVGYFG
+231 
-246 AGQFI
+246 
-251 PCDELSAGMVGY
+251 
-263 ITASIKNV
+263 
-271 KDTRVGDTITDAAEP
+271 ITDAAEP
-286 ITPEKQAEIERWLA
+286 ITPEKQVEIERWLA

-331 EKKVDGKEITP
+331 EKEVDGKEITP

-396 YTLQKAMRWL
+396 YTLQKAMRGL

-458 FFKQCREKIER
+458 FFQQCREKIER

-495 NHLRTITFPASIPE
+495 DHLRTITFPASIPE

-576 FIVLNSPVGMRYDKF
+576 FIVLNSPVGMHYDKF

-622 RKQGVAVG
+622 RKQALPLA
-630 SVMNVEGTG
+630 
-639 SDKEVERLKEAHT
+639 R
-652 VSDYMLR
+652 
-659 YDWLKRLD
+659 

>member
-1 MSIDQSKI
+1 MRQQLWDKTAIIFAVGIFLTFVAFDVIWCMDTTFASFSFFETYATK
-9 RNFCIIAHIDHGK
+9 IIA
-22 STLADRIIEKTGTL
+22 TLALAGVYAL
-36 TSREMQA
+36 TRCRWA
-43 QVLDNMD
+43 Q
-50 LERERGITI
+50 I
-59 KSQAVRIIYQ
+59 
-69 AKDGEEYIFN
+69 
-79 LIDTPGHVDFN
+79 
-90 YEVSRSLAACDG
+90 
-102 AILVVDAA
+102 VVM
-110 QGVEAQTLANVYL
+110 
-123 ALDHDLDVLP
+123 ALLDVLLVANLMYFRTYYSAIP
-133 VINKID
+133 ASSYLEAGNLADFKASVTDSLRWADIV
-139 LPSARPEEVAQEI
+139 LPLITIATAVMAFRYKTTKRQPLTAVLKWWAAPLAGFALLLTGVNLCKGGFHKSLRSVRQSAYLCSA
-152 EDVIGIEAMDA
+152 DA
-163 PRISAK
+163 P
-169 TGLNI
+169 
-174 EEVLEQIV
+174 
-182 TKIPAPAGDPKAP
+182 
-195 LKALIFDALY
+195 IFSVFGCIWY
-205 DSYKGV
+205 D
-211 IVFCRIKEGTVK
+211 
-223 VGTKIKMM
+223 
-231 ATGAEDLVTEVGYFG
+231 
-246 AGQFI
+246 
-251 PCDELSAGMVGY
+251 
-263 ITASIKNV
+263 
-271 KDTRVGDTITDAAEP
+271 ITDAAEP

-331 EKKVDGKEITP
+331 EKKVNGKEITP

-396 YTLQKAMRWL
+396 NTLQKAMRGL

-458 FFKQCREKIER
+458 FFQQCREKIER

-495 NHLRTITFPASIPE
+495 DHLRTITFPASIPE

>member
-1 MSIDQSKI
+1 MRQQLWDKTSIVFAVGIFLTFVAFDVIWCMDTTFASFSFFETYATK
-9 RNFCIIAHIDHGK
+9 IIA
-22 STLADRIIEKTGTL
+22 TLALAGVYAL
-36 TSREMQA
+36 TRCRWA
-43 QVLDNMD
+43 Q
-50 LERERGITI
+50 I
-59 KSQAVRIIYQ
+59 
-69 AKDGEEYIFN
+69 
-79 LIDTPGHVDFN
+79 
-90 YEVSRSLAACDG
+90 
-102 AILVVDAA
+102 VVM
-110 QGVEAQTLANVYL
+110 
-123 ALDHDLDVLP
+123 ALLDVLLVANLMYFRTYYSAIP
-133 VINKID
+133 ASSYLEAGNLADFKASVTDSLRWADIV
-139 LPSARPEEVAQEI
+139 LPLITIATAVMAFRYKTTKRQPLTAVLKWWAAPLAGFALLLTGVNLCKGGFHKSLRSVRQSAYLCSA
-152 EDVIGIEAMDA
+152 DA
-163 PRISAK
+163 P
-169 TGLNI
+169 
-174 EEVLEQIV
+174 
-182 TKIPAPAGDPKAP
+182 
-195 LKALIFDALY
+195 IFSIFGCIWY
-205 DSYKGV
+205 D
-211 IVFCRIKEGTVK
+211 
-223 VGTKIKMM
+223 
-231 ATGAEDLVTEVGYFG
+231 
-246 AGQFI
+246 
-251 PCDELSAGMVGY
+251 
-263 ITASIKNV
+263 
-271 KDTRVGDTITDAAEP
+271 ITDAAEP

-396 YTLQKAMRWL
+396 YTLQKAMRGL

-458 FFKQCREKIER
+458 FFQQCREKIER

-495 NHLRTITFPASIPE
+495 DHLRTITFPASIPE

-555 RQELVGNPACR
+555 RQELVSNPACR

>member
-1 MSIDQSKI
+1 MRQQLWDKTAITFAVGIFLTFVAFDVIWCMDTTFASFSFFETYATK
-9 RNFCIIAHIDHGK
+9 IIA
-22 STLADRIIEKTGTL
+22 TLALAGVYAL
-36 TSREMQA
+36 TRCRWA
-43 QVLDNMD
+43 Q
-50 LERERGITI
+50 I
-59 KSQAVRIIYQ
+59 
-69 AKDGEEYIFN
+69 
-79 LIDTPGHVDFN
+79 
-90 YEVSRSLAACDG
+90 
-102 AILVVDAA
+102 VVM
-110 QGVEAQTLANVYL
+110 
-123 ALDHDLDVLP
+123 ALLDVLLVANLMYFRTYYSAIP
-133 VINKID
+133 ASSYLEAGNLADFKASVTDSLRWADIV
-139 LPSARPEEVAQEI
+139 LPLITIATAVMALRSKATKRQPLTAVLKWWAAPLAGFALLLTGVNLCKGGFHKSLRSVRQSAYLCSA
-152 EDVIGIEAMDA
+152 DA
-163 PRISAK
+163 P
-169 TGLNI
+169 
-174 EEVLEQIV
+174 
-182 TKIPAPAGDPKAP
+182 
-195 LKALIFDALY
+195 IFSVFGCIWY
-205 DSYKGV
+205 D
-211 IVFCRIKEGTVK
+211 
-223 VGTKIKMM
+223 
-231 ATGAEDLVTEVGYFG
+231 
-246 AGQFI
+246 
-251 PCDELSAGMVGY
+251 
-263 ITASIKNV
+263 
-271 KDTRVGDTITDAAEP
+271 ITDAAEP

-396 YTLQKAMRWL
+396 YTLQKAMRGL

-458 FFKQCREKIER
+458 FFQQCREKIER
-469 GEVWKPGESVYMQFV
+469 GEVWKPGESVYIQFV

-495 NHLRTITFPASIPE
+495 DHLRTITFPASIPE

>member
-1 MSIDQSKI
+1 MRQQLWDKTAIIFAVGIFLTFVAFDVIWCMDTTFASFSFFETYATK
-9 RNFCIIAHIDHGK
+9 IIA
-22 STLADRIIEKTGTL
+22 TLALAGVYAL
-36 TSREMQA
+36 TRCRWA
-43 QVLDNMD
+43 Q
-50 LERERGITI
+50 I
-59 KSQAVRIIYQ
+59 
-69 AKDGEEYIFN
+69 
-79 LIDTPGHVDFN
+79 
-90 YEVSRSLAACDG
+90 
-102 AILVVDAA
+102 VVM
-110 QGVEAQTLANVYL
+110 
-123 ALDHDLDVLP
+123 ALLDVLL
-133 VINKID
+133 VVN
-139 LPSARPEEVAQEI
+139 LMYFRTYYSAIPASSYL
-152 EDVIGIEAMDA
+152 EAGNLADFKASVTDSLRWADIVLLLISIATAVMAFRYKTTKRQPLTAVLKWWAAPLAGFALLLTGVNLCKGGFHKSLRSVRQSAYLCSADA
-163 PRISAK
+163 P
-169 TGLNI
+169 
-174 EEVLEQIV
+174 
-182 TKIPAPAGDPKAP
+182 
-195 LKALIFDALY
+195 IFSVFGCIWY
-205 DSYKGV
+205 D
-211 IVFCRIKEGTVK
+211 
-223 VGTKIKMM
+223 
-231 ATGAEDLVTEVGYFG
+231 
-246 AGQFI
+246 
-251 PCDELSAGMVGY
+251 
-263 ITASIKNV
+263 
-271 KDTRVGDTITDAAEP
+271 ITDAAEP

-305 QPADSVTEKRSNL
+305 QPADSITEKRSNL

-396 YTLQKAMRWL
+396 YTLQKAMRGL

-458 FFKQCREKIER
+458 FFQQCREKIER

-495 NHLRTITFPASIPE
+495 DHLRTITFPASIPE

>member
-1 MSIDQSKI
+1 MRQQLWDKTAIIFAVGIFLTFVAFDVIWCMDTTFASFSFFETYATK
-9 RNFCIIAHIDHGK
+9 IIA
-22 STLADRIIEKTGTL
+22 TLALAGVYAL
-36 TSREMQA
+36 TRCRWA
-43 QVLDNMD
+43 Q
-50 LERERGITI
+50 I
-59 KSQAVRIIYQ
+59 
-69 AKDGEEYIFN
+69 
-79 LIDTPGHVDFN
+79 
-90 YEVSRSLAACDG
+90 
-102 AILVVDAA
+102 VVM
-110 QGVEAQTLANVYL
+110 
-123 ALDHDLDVLP
+123 ALLDVLLVANLMYFRTYYSAIP
-133 VINKID
+133 ASSYLEAGNLADFKASVTDSLRWADIV
-139 LPSARPEEVAQEI
+139 LPLITIATAVMAFRYKTTKRQPLTAVLKWWAAPLAGFALLLTGVNLCKGGFHKSLRSVRQSAYLCSA
-152 EDVIGIEAMDA
+152 DA
-163 PRISAK
+163 P
-169 TGLNI
+169 
-174 EEVLEQIV
+174 
-182 TKIPAPAGDPKAP
+182 
-195 LKALIFDALY
+195 IFSVFGCIWY
-205 DSYKGV
+205 D
-211 IVFCRIKEGTVK
+211 
-223 VGTKIKMM
+223 
-231 ATGAEDLVTEVGYFG
+231 
-246 AGQFI
+246 
-251 PCDELSAGMVGY
+251 
-263 ITASIKNV
+263 
-271 KDTRVGDTITDAAEP
+271 ITDAAEP

-331 EKKVDGKEITP
+331 EKKVNGKEITP

-396 YTLQKAMRWL
+396 YTLQKAMRGL

-458 FFKQCREKIER
+458 FFQQCREKIER

-495 NHLRTITFPASIPE
+495 DHLRTITFPASIPE

-517 AHYTDKAIGDFVAY
+517 THYTDKAIGDFVAY

>member
-1 MSIDQSKI
+1 MRQQLWDKTAIIFAVGIFLTFVAFDVIWCMDTTFASFSFFETYATK
-9 RNFCIIAHIDHGK
+9 IIA
-22 STLADRIIEKTGTL
+22 TLALVGVYVL
-36 TSREMQA
+36 TRSRWA
-43 QVLDNMD
+43 Q
-50 LERERGITI
+50 I
-59 KSQAVRIIYQ
+59 
-69 AKDGEEYIFN
+69 
-79 LIDTPGHVDFN
+79 
-90 YEVSRSLAACDG
+90 
-102 AILVVDAA
+102 VVM
-110 QGVEAQTLANVYL
+110 
-123 ALDHDLDVLP
+123 ALLDVLLVANLMYFRTYYSAIP
-133 VINKID
+133 ASSYLEAGNLADFKASVTDSLRWADIV
-139 LPSARPEEVAQEI
+139 LPLISIATAVMAFRYKTTKRQPLTAVLKWWAAPLAGFALLLTGVNLCKGGFHKSLRSVRQSAYLCSA
-152 EDVIGIEAMDA
+152 DA
-163 PRISAK
+163 P
-169 TGLNI
+169 
-174 EEVLEQIV
+174 
-182 TKIPAPAGDPKAP
+182 
-195 LKALIFDALY
+195 IFSVFGCIWY
-205 DSYKGV
+205 D
-211 IVFCRIKEGTVK
+211 
-223 VGTKIKMM
+223 
-231 ATGAEDLVTEVGYFG
+231 
-246 AGQFI
+246 
-251 PCDELSAGMVGY
+251 
-263 ITASIKNV
+263 
-271 KDTRVGDTITDAAEP
+271 ITDAAEP
-286 ITPEKQAEIERWLA
+286 ITPEKQAEIEQWLA

-331 EKKVDGKEITP
+331 EKEVDGKEITP

-396 YTLQKAMRWL
+396 YTLQKAMRGL

-458 FFKQCREKIER
+458 FFQQCREKIER

-495 NHLRTITFPASIPE
+495 DHLRTITFPASIPE

>member
-1 MSIDQSKI
+1 MRQQLWDKTAIIFAVGIFLTFVAFDVIWCMDTTFASFSFFETYATK
-9 RNFCIIAHIDHGK
+9 IIA
-22 STLADRIIEKTGTL
+22 TLALAGVYAL
-36 TSREMQA
+36 TRCRWA
-43 QVLDNMD
+43 Q
-50 LERERGITI
+50 I
-59 KSQAVRIIYQ
+59 
-69 AKDGEEYIFN
+69 
-79 LIDTPGHVDFN
+79 
-90 YEVSRSLAACDG
+90 
-102 AILVVDAA
+102 VVM
-110 QGVEAQTLANVYL
+110 
-123 ALDHDLDVLP
+123 ALLDVLLVANLMYFRTYYSAIP
-133 VINKID
+133 ASSYLEAGNLADFKASVTDSLRWADIV
-139 LPSARPEEVAQEI
+139 LPLITIATAVMAFRYKTTKRQPLTAVLKWWAAPLAGFALLLTGVNLCKGGFHKSLRSVRQSAYLCSA
-152 EDVIGIEAMDA
+152 DA
-163 PRISAK
+163 P
-169 TGLNI
+169 
-174 EEVLEQIV
+174 
-182 TKIPAPAGDPKAP
+182 
-195 LKALIFDALY
+195 IFSVFGCIWY
-205 DSYKGV
+205 D
-211 IVFCRIKEGTVK
+211 
-223 VGTKIKMM
+223 
-231 ATGAEDLVTEVGYFG
+231 
-246 AGQFI
+246 
-251 PCDELSAGMVGY
+251 
-263 ITASIKNV
+263 
-271 KDTRVGDTITDAAEP
+271 ITDAAEP

-396 YTLQKAMRWL
+396 YTLQKAMRGL

-458 FFKQCREKIER
+458 FFQQCREKIER

-495 NHLRTITFPASIPE
+495 DHLRTITFPASIPE

-630 SVMNVEGTG
+630 
-639 SDKEVERLKEAHT
+639 R
-652 VSDYMLR
+652 
-659 YDWLKRLD
+659 

>member
-1 MSIDQSKI
+1 MRQQLWDKTAIIFAVGIFLTFVAFDVIWCMDTTFASFSFFETYATK
-9 RNFCIIAHIDHGK
+9 IIA
-22 STLADRIIEKTGTL
+22 TLALAGVYAL
-36 TSREMQA
+36 TRCRWA
-43 QVLDNMD
+43 Q
-50 LERERGITI
+50 I
-59 KSQAVRIIYQ
+59 
-69 AKDGEEYIFN
+69 
-79 LIDTPGHVDFN
+79 
-90 YEVSRSLAACDG
+90 
-102 AILVVDAA
+102 VVM
-110 QGVEAQTLANVYL
+110 
-123 ALDHDLDVLP
+123 ALLDVLLVANLMYFRTYYSAIP
-133 VINKID
+133 ASSYLEAGNLADFKASVTDSLRWADIVLPLITIATAVIAFRYKTTKRQPLTAVLKWWAAPLAGFALLLTGVNLCKGGFHKS
-139 LPSARPEEVAQEI
+139 LRSVRQSAYLCSA
-152 EDVIGIEAMDA
+152 DA
-163 PRISAK
+163 P
-169 TGLNI
+169 
-174 EEVLEQIV
+174 
-182 TKIPAPAGDPKAP
+182 
-195 LKALIFDALY
+195 IFSVFGCIWY
-205 DSYKGV
+205 D
-211 IVFCRIKEGTVK
+211 
-223 VGTKIKMM
+223 
-231 ATGAEDLVTEVGYFG
+231 
-246 AGQFI
+246 
-251 PCDELSAGMVGY
+251 
-263 ITASIKNV
+263 
-271 KDTRVGDTITDAAEP
+271 ITDAAEP

-331 EKKVDGKEITP
+331 EKEVDGKEITP

-396 YTLQKAMRWL
+396 YTLQKAMRGL

-458 FFKQCREKIER
+458 FFQQCREKIER

-495 NHLRTITFPASIPE
+495 DHLRTITFPASIPE
-509 KAADYMTT
+509 KAANYMTT

>member
-1 MSIDQSKI
+1 MRQQLWDKTAIIFAVGIFLTFVAFDVIWCMDTTFASFSFFETYATK
-9 RNFCIIAHIDHGK
+9 IIA
-22 STLADRIIEKTGTL
+22 TLALAGVYAL
-36 TSREMQA
+36 TRCRWA
-43 QVLDNMD
+43 Q
-50 LERERGITI
+50 I
-59 KSQAVRIIYQ
+59 
-69 AKDGEEYIFN
+69 
-79 LIDTPGHVDFN
+79 
-90 YEVSRSLAACDG
+90 
-102 AILVVDAA
+102 VVM
-110 QGVEAQTLANVYL
+110 
-123 ALDHDLDVLP
+123 ALLDVLLVANLMYFRTYYSAIP
-133 VINKID
+133 ASSYLEAGNLADFKASVTDSLRWADIV
-139 LPSARPEEVAQEI
+139 LPLITIATAVMAFRYKATKRQPLTAVLKWWAAPLAGFALLLTGVNLCKGGFHKSLRSVRQSAYLCSA
-152 EDVIGIEAMDA
+152 DA
-163 PRISAK
+163 P
-169 TGLNI
+169 
-174 EEVLEQIV
+174 
-182 TKIPAPAGDPKAP
+182 
-195 LKALIFDALY
+195 IFSVFGCIWY
-205 DSYKGV
+205 D
-211 IVFCRIKEGTVK
+211 
-223 VGTKIKMM
+223 
-231 ATGAEDLVTEVGYFG
+231 
-246 AGQFI
+246 
-251 PCDELSAGMVGY
+251 
-263 ITASIKNV
+263 
-271 KDTRVGDTITDAAEP
+271 ITDAAEP

-396 YTLQKAMRWL
+396 YTLQKAMCGL

-458 FFKQCREKIER
+458 FFQQCREKIER

-495 NHLRTITFPASIPE
+495 DHLRTITFPASIPE

>member
-1 MSIDQSKI
+1 MRQQLWDKTAIVFAVGIFLTFVAFDVIWCMDTTFASFSFFETYATK
-9 RNFCIIAHIDHGK
+9 IIA
-22 STLADRIIEKTGTL
+22 TLALAGVYAL
-36 TSREMQA
+36 TRCRWA
-43 QVLDNMD
+43 Q
-50 LERERGITI
+50 I
-59 KSQAVRIIYQ
+59 
-69 AKDGEEYIFN
+69 
-79 LIDTPGHVDFN
+79 
-90 YEVSRSLAACDG
+90 
-102 AILVVDAA
+102 VVM
-110 QGVEAQTLANVYL
+110 
-123 ALDHDLDVLP
+123 ALLDVLLVANLMYFRTYYSAIP
-133 VINKID
+133 ASSYLEAGNLADFKASVTDSLRWADIV
-139 LPSARPEEVAQEI
+139 LPLISIATAVMAFRYKTTKRQPLAAVLKWWAAPLAGFALLLTGVNLCKGGFHKSLRSVRQSAYLCSA
-152 EDVIGIEAMDA
+152 DA
-163 PRISAK
+163 P
-169 TGLNI
+169 
-174 EEVLEQIV
+174 
-182 TKIPAPAGDPKAP
+182 
-195 LKALIFDALY
+195 IFSVFGCIWY
-205 DSYKGV
+205 D
-211 IVFCRIKEGTVK
+211 
-223 VGTKIKMM
+223 
-231 ATGAEDLVTEVGYFG
+231 
-246 AGQFI
+246 
-251 PCDELSAGMVGY
+251 
-263 ITASIKNV
+263 
-271 KDTRVGDTITDAAEP
+271 ITDAAEP

-396 YTLQKAMRWL
+396 YTLQKAMREL

-458 FFKQCREKIER
+458 FFQQCREKIER

-495 NHLRTITFPASIPE
+495 DHLRTITFPASIPE

>member
-1 MSIDQSKI
+1 MRQQLWDKTAIIFAVGIFLTFVAFDVIWCMDTTFASFSFFETYATK
-9 RNFCIIAHIDHGK
+9 IIA
-22 STLADRIIEKTGTL
+22 TLALAGVYAL
-36 TSREMQA
+36 TRCRWA
-43 QVLDNMD
+43 Q
-50 LERERGITI
+50 I
-59 KSQAVRIIYQ
+59 
-69 AKDGEEYIFN
+69 
-79 LIDTPGHVDFN
+79 
-90 YEVSRSLAACDG
+90 
-102 AILVVDAA
+102 VVM
-110 QGVEAQTLANVYL
+110 
-123 ALDHDLDVLP
+123 ALLDVLLVANLMYFRTYYSAIP
-133 VINKID
+133 ASSYLEAGNLADFKASVTDSLRWADIV
-139 LPSARPEEVAQEI
+139 LPLITIATAVMAFRYKTTKRQPLTAVLKWWAAPLAGFALLLTGVNLCKGGFHKSLRSVRQSAYLCSA
-152 EDVIGIEAMDA
+152 DA
-163 PRISAK
+163 P
-169 TGLNI
+169 
-174 EEVLEQIV
+174 
-182 TKIPAPAGDPKAP
+182 
-195 LKALIFDALY
+195 IFSVFGCIWY
-205 DSYKGV
+205 D
-211 IVFCRIKEGTVK
+211 
-223 VGTKIKMM
+223 
-231 ATGAEDLVTEVGYFG
+231 
-246 AGQFI
+246 
-251 PCDELSAGMVGY
+251 
-263 ITASIKNV
+263 
-271 KDTRVGDTITDAAEP
+271 ITDAAEP

-305 QPADSVTEKRSNL
+305 QPTDSVTEKRSNL

-396 YTLQKAMRWL
+396 YTLQKAMRGL

-458 FFKQCREKIER
+458 FFQQCREKIER

-495 NHLRTITFPASIPE
+495 DHLRTITFPASIPE

>member
-1 MSIDQSKI
+1 MRQQLWDKTSIVFAVGIFLTFVAFDVIWCMDTTFASFSFFETYATK
-9 RNFCIIAHIDHGK
+9 IIA
-22 STLADRIIEKTGTL
+22 TLALAGVYAL
-36 TSREMQA
+36 TRCRWA
-43 QVLDNMD
+43 Q
-50 LERERGITI
+50 I
-59 KSQAVRIIYQ
+59 
-69 AKDGEEYIFN
+69 
-79 LIDTPGHVDFN
+79 
-90 YEVSRSLAACDG
+90 
-102 AILVVDAA
+102 VVM
-110 QGVEAQTLANVYL
+110 
-123 ALDHDLDVLP
+123 ALLDVLLVANLMYFRTYYSAIP
-133 VINKID
+133 ASSYLEAGNLADFKASVTDSLRWADIVLLLISIATAVIAFRYKTTKRQPLTAVLKWWAAPLAGFALLLTGVNLCKGGFHKS
-139 LPSARPEEVAQEI
+139 LRSVRQSAYLCSA
-152 EDVIGIEAMDA
+152 DA
-163 PRISAK
+163 P
-169 TGLNI
+169 
-174 EEVLEQIV
+174 
-182 TKIPAPAGDPKAP
+182 
-195 LKALIFDALY
+195 IFSVFGCIWY
-205 DSYKGV
+205 D
-211 IVFCRIKEGTVK
+211 
-223 VGTKIKMM
+223 
-231 ATGAEDLVTEVGYFG
+231 
-246 AGQFI
+246 
-251 PCDELSAGMVGY
+251 
-263 ITASIKNV
+263 
-271 KDTRVGDTITDAAEP
+271 ITDAAEP

-396 YTLQKAMRWL
+396 YTLQKAMRGL

-458 FFKQCREKIER
+458 FFQQCREKIER

-495 NHLRTITFPASIPE
+495 DHLRTITFPASIPE

-576 FIVLNSPVGMRYDKF
+576 FIVLNSPVGMHYDKF

-639 SDKEVERLKEAHT
+639 SDKEVERLKEAHS

>member
-1 MSIDQSKI
+1 MRQQLWDKTAIIFAVGIFLTFVAFDVIWCMDTTFASFSFFETYATK
-9 RNFCIIAHIDHGK
+9 IIA
-22 STLADRIIEKTGTL
+22 TLALAGVYAL
-36 TSREMQA
+36 TRCRWA
-43 QVLDNMD
+43 Q
-50 LERERGITI
+50 I
-59 KSQAVRIIYQ
+59 
-69 AKDGEEYIFN
+69 
-79 LIDTPGHVDFN
+79 
-90 YEVSRSLAACDG
+90 
-102 AILVVDAA
+102 VVM
-110 QGVEAQTLANVYL
+110 
-123 ALDHDLDVLP
+123 ALLDVLLVANLMYFRTYYSAIP
-133 VINKID
+133 ASSYLEAGNLADFKASVTDSLRWADIV
-139 LPSARPEEVAQEI
+139 LPLITIATAVMAFRYKATKRQPLTAVLKWWAAPLAGFALLLTGVNLCKGGFHKSLRSVRQSAYLCSA
-152 EDVIGIEAMDA
+152 DA
-163 PRISAK
+163 P
-169 TGLNI
+169 
-174 EEVLEQIV
+174 
-182 TKIPAPAGDPKAP
+182 
-195 LKALIFDALY
+195 IFSVFGCIWY
-205 DSYKGV
+205 D
-211 IVFCRIKEGTVK
+211 
-223 VGTKIKMM
+223 
-231 ATGAEDLVTEVGYFG
+231 
-246 AGQFI
+246 
-251 PCDELSAGMVGY
+251 
-263 ITASIKNV
+263 
-271 KDTRVGDTITDAAEP
+271 ITDAAEP

-396 YTLQKAMRWL
+396 YTLQKAMRGL

-458 FFKQCREKIER
+458 FFQQCREKIER

-495 NHLRTITFPASIPE
+495 DHLRTITFPASIPE

>member
-1 MSIDQSKI
+1 MRQQLWDKTAIIFAVGIFLTFVAFDVIWCMDTTFASFSFFETYATK
-9 RNFCIIAHIDHGK
+9 IIA
-22 STLADRIIEKTGTL
+22 TLALAGVYAL
-36 TSREMQA
+36 TRCRWA
-43 QVLDNMD
+43 Q
-50 LERERGITI
+50 I
-59 KSQAVRIIYQ
+59 
-69 AKDGEEYIFN
+69 
-79 LIDTPGHVDFN
+79 
-90 YEVSRSLAACDG
+90 
-102 AILVVDAA
+102 VVM
-110 QGVEAQTLANVYL
+110 
-123 ALDHDLDVLP
+123 ALLDVLLVANLMYFRTYYSAIP
-133 VINKID
+133 ASSYLEAGNLADFKASVTDSLRWADIV
-139 LPSARPEEVAQEI
+139 LPLITIATAVMAFRYKTTKRQPLTAVLKWWAAPLAGFALLLTGVNLCKGGFHKSLRSVRQSAYLCSA
-152 EDVIGIEAMDA
+152 DA
-163 PRISAK
+163 P
-169 TGLNI
+169 
-174 EEVLEQIV
+174 
-182 TKIPAPAGDPKAP
+182 
-195 LKALIFDALY
+195 IFSVFGCIWY
-205 DSYKGV
+205 D
-211 IVFCRIKEGTVK
+211 
-223 VGTKIKMM
+223 
-231 ATGAEDLVTEVGYFG
+231 
-246 AGQFI
+246 
-251 PCDELSAGMVGY
+251 
-263 ITASIKNV
+263 
-271 KDTRVGDTITDAAEP
+271 ITDAAEP

-381 LMSGT
+381 LISGT

-396 YTLQKAMRWL
+396 YTLQKAMRGL

-458 FFKQCREKIER
+458 FFQQCREKIER

-495 NHLRTITFPASIPE
+495 DHLRTITLPASIPE

-555 RQELVGNPACR
+555 RQELVENPACR

>member
-1 MSIDQSKI
+1 MRQQLWDKTSIVFAVGIFLTFVAFDVIWCMDTTFASFSFFETYATK
-9 RNFCIIAHIDHGK
+9 IIA
-22 STLADRIIEKTGTL
+22 TLALAGVYAL
-36 TSREMQA
+36 TRCRWA
-43 QVLDNMD
+43 Q
-50 LERERGITI
+50 I
-59 KSQAVRIIYQ
+59 
-69 AKDGEEYIFN
+69 
-79 LIDTPGHVDFN
+79 
-90 YEVSRSLAACDG
+90 
-102 AILVVDAA
+102 VVM
-110 QGVEAQTLANVYL
+110 
-123 ALDHDLDVLP
+123 ALLDVLLVANLMYFRTYYSAIP
-133 VINKID
+133 ASSYLEAGNLADFKASVTDSLRWADIV
-139 LPSARPEEVAQEI
+139 LPLITIATAVMEFRYKTTKRQPLTAVLKWWAAPLAGFALLLTGVNLCKGGFHKSLRSVRQSAYLCSA
-152 EDVIGIEAMDA
+152 DA
-163 PRISAK
+163 P
-169 TGLNI
+169 
-174 EEVLEQIV
+174 
-182 TKIPAPAGDPKAP
+182 
-195 LKALIFDALY
+195 IFSVFGCIWY
-205 DSYKGV
+205 D
-211 IVFCRIKEGTVK
+211 
-223 VGTKIKMM
+223 
-231 ATGAEDLVTEVGYFG
+231 
-246 AGQFI
+246 
-251 PCDELSAGMVGY
+251 
-263 ITASIKNV
+263 
-271 KDTRVGDTITDAAEP
+271 ITDAAEP
-286 ITPEKQAEIERWLA
+286 ITPEKQAEIELWLA

-396 YTLQKAMRWL
+396 YTLQKAMRGL

-458 FFKQCREKIER
+458 FFQQCREKIER

-495 NHLRTITFPASIPE
+495 DHLRTITFPASIPE

>member
-1 MSIDQSKI
+1 MRQLLWDKTAIIFAVGIFLTFVAFDVIWCMDTTFASFSFFETYATK
-9 RNFCIIAHIDHGK
+9 IIA
-22 STLADRIIEKTGTL
+22 TLALAGVYAL
-36 TSREMQA
+36 TRCRWA
-43 QVLDNMD
+43 Q
-50 LERERGITI
+50 I
-59 KSQAVRIIYQ
+59 
-69 AKDGEEYIFN
+69 
-79 LIDTPGHVDFN
+79 
-90 YEVSRSLAACDG
+90 
-102 AILVVDAA
+102 VVM
-110 QGVEAQTLANVYL
+110 
-123 ALDHDLDVLP
+123 ALLDVLLVANLMYFRTYYSAIP
-133 VINKID
+133 ASSYLEAGNLADFKASVTDSLRWADIVLPLITIATAVIAFRYKTTKRQPLTAVLKWWAAPLAGFALLLTGVNLCKGGFHKS
-139 LPSARPEEVAQEI
+139 LRSVRQSAYLCSA
-152 EDVIGIEAMDA
+152 DA
-163 PRISAK
+163 P
-169 TGLNI
+169 
-174 EEVLEQIV
+174 
-182 TKIPAPAGDPKAP
+182 
-195 LKALIFDALY
+195 IFSVFGCIWY
-205 DSYKGV
+205 D
-211 IVFCRIKEGTVK
+211 
-223 VGTKIKMM
+223 
-231 ATGAEDLVTEVGYFG
+231 
-246 AGQFI
+246 
-251 PCDELSAGMVGY
+251 
-263 ITASIKNV
+263 
-271 KDTRVGDTITDAAEP
+271 ITDAAEP

-396 YTLQKAMRWL
+396 YTLQKAMRGL

-458 FFKQCREKIER
+458 FFQQCREKIER

-495 NHLRTITFPASIPE
+495 DHLRTITFPASIPE
-509 KAADYMTT
+509 KVADYMTT

>member
-1 MSIDQSKI
+1 MRQQLWDKTAIIFAVGIFLTFVAFDVIWCMDTTFASFSFFETYATK
-9 RNFCIIAHIDHGK
+9 IIA
-22 STLADRIIEKTGTL
+22 TLALAGVYAL
-36 TSREMQA
+36 TRCRWA
-43 QVLDNMD
+43 Q
-50 LERERGITI
+50 I
-59 KSQAVRIIYQ
+59 
-69 AKDGEEYIFN
+69 
-79 LIDTPGHVDFN
+79 
-90 YEVSRSLAACDG
+90 
-102 AILVVDAA
+102 VVM
-110 QGVEAQTLANVYL
+110 
-123 ALDHDLDVLP
+123 ALLDVLLVANLMYFRTYYSAIP
-133 VINKID
+133 ASSYLEAGNLADFKASVTDSLRWADIVLSLITIATAVIAFRYKTTKRQPLTAVLKWWAAPLAGFALLLTGVNLCKGGFHKS
-139 LPSARPEEVAQEI
+139 LRSVRQSAYLCSA
-152 EDVIGIEAMDA
+152 DA
-163 PRISAK
+163 P
-169 TGLNI
+169 
-174 EEVLEQIV
+174 
-182 TKIPAPAGDPKAP
+182 
-195 LKALIFDALY
+195 IFSVFGCIWY
-205 DSYKGV
+205 D
-211 IVFCRIKEGTVK
+211 
-223 VGTKIKMM
+223 
-231 ATGAEDLVTEVGYFG
+231 
-246 AGQFI
+246 
-251 PCDELSAGMVGY
+251 
-263 ITASIKNV
+263 
-271 KDTRVGDTITDAAEP
+271 ITDAAEP

-396 YTLQKAMRWL
+396 YTLQKAMRGL

-458 FFKQCREKIER
+458 FFQQCREKIER

-495 NHLRTITFPASIPE
+495 DHLRTITFPASIPE